1 MTFKSGVSFRLKI
14 FCKLKHLAIANAFK
28 RNCFLKSIALRNH
41 WHLSDDVLKALSIFQ
56 STARRNLSHKLDS
69 CFFVIFPSM
78 SKGYFRSDDGMM
90 PSEISFVYCA
100 KHRLVKVHFHSLLQT
115 FSINFTWGWIYFCF
129 LSQTRLE
136 NICTTRD
143 LFTFKLKR
151 WRSGCEWQVAEI
163 SLVSLFLRLHIN
175 PYVNT
180 VLEMN
185 YSTSEWNMMLTR
197 FPFLKF
203 PLNRENASKI
213 NAPRPNVDEMRMSHG
228 SANILLI
235 WQIKKFSRICRVS
248 AFEIYGH
255 PLSVTGI
262 EMKFISKRHVRFR

>member
-163 SLVSLFLRLHIN
+163 N
-175 PYVNT
+175 P
-180 VLEMN
+180 
-185 YSTSEWNMMLTR
+185 R
-197 FPFLKF
+197 FPLTKASHQSVCKHCSGDELFNLWVEYDVNKVPFLEIPVEPWKRF
-203 PLNRENASKI
+203 EN
-213 NAPRPNVDEMRMSHG
+213 
-228 SANILLI
+228 
-235 WQIKKFSRICRVS
+235 
-248 AFEIYGH
+248 
-255 PLSVTGI
+255 
-262 EMKFISKRHVRFR
+262 